1 MAPNSTISDL
11 LSQLVPDDGVVET
24 ELDGVQLF
32 RMSTPV
38 PRTASVYPPSLCI
51 IASGEKRAYLEGYT
65 HTYSAG
71 TYLCSA
77 LPLPVEAEIPHASPD
92 EPVTGLLISL
102 KTRTFTELLLEVRS
116 ATPEPA
122 SGGDVAAGMSVTA
135 WDQTFEDA
143 LHALLTG
150 LADKAVTDVLGRGR
164 LREVFYAVLMGPTG
178 AVIRRHIGR
187 GIQDMSS
194 ILTFIGQNLDQP
206 VDVDDLANRAGMSR
220 AAFDRHFKAA
230 TTMSPLSYVK
240 AVKLNEAAVKMTA
253 GMDVSA
259 AASKVGY
266 VSASQFSREFKRH
279 FGLTPREWAKSRV
292 GERPSKNTV
301 IAV

>member
-1 MAPNSTISDL
+1 MTTSSAISDL
-11 LSQLVPDDGVVET
+11 LSQLVPNDGVVET
-24 ELDGVQLF
+24 GLEGVQLF
-32 RMSTPV
+32 RMSESV
-38 PRTASVYPPSLCI
+38 PRTASVYPPSLCV

-65 HTYSAG
+65 HTYNAG
-71 TYLCSA
+71 TYLCST
-77 LPLPVEAEIPHASPD
+77 LPLPIEAEIPHASEE

-102 KTRTFTELLLEVRS
+102 ETRTFTELLLEVRS

-122 SGGDVAAGMSVTA
+122 SVDDVAAGMTVTT
-135 WDQTFEDA
+135 WDDTFEET
-143 LHALLTG
+143 LRTLLTG
-150 LADKAVTDVLGRGR
+150 LPDKAATDVLGRGR
-164 LREVFYAVLMGPTG
+164 LREVFYAVLMGPAG

-194 ILTFIGQNLDQP
+194 ILTYIGMNLDQP
-206 VDVDDLANRAGMSR
+206 VDVDDLAGRAGMSR

-230 TTMSPLSYVK
+230 TTMSPLRYVK

-259 AASKVGY
+259 AASDVGY

-279 FGLTPREWAKSRV
+279 FGLTPREWAKNRAGESPSRSAAMV
-292 GERPSKNTV
+292 
-301 IAV
+301 

>member
-1 MAPNSTISDL
+1 MTASSAIPDL
-11 LSQLVPDDGVVET
+11 LSQLVPNDGVVET
-24 ELDGVQLF
+24 GLDGVQLF
-32 RMSTPV
+32 RMSESV
-38 PRTASVYPPSLCI
+38 PRTASVYPPSLCV

-65 HTYSAG
+65 HTYNAG
-71 TYLCSA
+71 TYLCST
-77 LPLPVEAEIPHASPD
+77 LPLPIEAEIPHASEE

-102 KTRTFTELLLEVRS
+102 ETRTFTELLLEVRS

-122 SGGDVAAGMSVTA
+122 SGDDVAAGMTVTT
-135 WDQTFEDA
+135 WDDAFEET
-143 LHALLTG
+143 LRTLLTG
-150 LADKAVTDVLGRGR
+150 LPDKAATDVLGRGR
-164 LREVFYAVLMGPTG
+164 LREVFYAVLMGPAG

-194 ILTFIGQNLDQP
+194 ILTYIGKNLGQP
-206 VDVDDLANRAGMSR
+206 VDVDDLAGRAGMSR

-230 TTMSPLSYVK
+230 TTMSPLRYVK

-259 AASKVGY
+259 AASDVGY

-279 FGLTPREWAKSRV
+279 FGLTPREWAKNRAGESPSRSAAMV
-292 GERPSKNTV
+292 
-301 IAV
+301 